1 MYKWLEIG
9 RHSNNYVFEL
19 SPGSKGNGNRLAFA
33 RSDRG
38 SHRGRR
44 PRDPV
49 LLEDIEDLV
58 LAGGCRWIS
67 CNQGQGEDE
76 KAGGQK

>member
-1 MYKWLEIG
+1 MYKWFEFT
-9 RHSNNYVFEL
+9 RHSNNYVSEL
-19 SPGSKGNGNRLAFA
+19 SPGSKGNGKRFPFVG
-33 RSDRG
+33 SDRG

-58 LAGGCRWIS
+58 LAGGCRRIS
-67 CNQGQGEDE
+67 CNQGHGEDE
-76 KAGGQK
+76 KAGS

>member
-1 MYKWLEIG
+1 MFLSF
-9 RHSNNYVFEL
+9 REL
-19 SPGSKGNGNRLAFA
+19 SRCNKGNVKRFAFVG
-33 RSDRG
+33 SDSG

-44 PRDPV
+44 PRDLV

-58 LAGGCRWIS
+58 LAGGCRRIS